1 MKNITHVLITSNKI
15 KYFLS
20 ALEAQSV
27 AKAIQSNGK
36 MIMIQGDVVSLQ
48 IIPSLINVNRWYEQ
62 EAERLYQ
69 QNKTMCRN
77 CFAITDSERCGCR
90 DITDPSRILGAPKED
105 YQPVRPETIAAVR
118 AKLNQLKNENAAKA

>member
-1 MKNITHVLITSNKI
+1 MKNITHILITANKV

-20 ALEAQSV
+20 AQEATAVMQ
-27 AKAIQSNGK
+27 AINTSDK
-36 MIMIQGDVVSLQ
+36 VIIIQGDVIPLQ
-48 IIPSLINVNRWYEQ
+48 IMPAVVDVNRWYEQ

-77 CFAITDSERCGCR
+77 CFAVTDSERCGCR
-90 DITDPSRILGAPKED
+90 DITDPSRILEAPEEHH
-105 YQPVRPETIAAVR
+105 QPVRPETIAAVR